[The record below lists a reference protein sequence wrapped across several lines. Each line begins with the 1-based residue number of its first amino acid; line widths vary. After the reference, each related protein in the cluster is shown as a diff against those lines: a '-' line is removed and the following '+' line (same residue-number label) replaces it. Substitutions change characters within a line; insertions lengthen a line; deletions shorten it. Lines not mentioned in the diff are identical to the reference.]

1 MYTRNRLSNKGWRII
16 CACLISMTILVAGCL
31 QTTTTQPLP
40 PKPVKPILEIQEN
53 PKCPRGVCLD
63 GDNTRLLLDYIWQLE
78 EGYD

>member
-1 MYTRNRLSNKGWRII
+1 
-16 CACLISMTILVAGCL
+16 VAGCL